1 MAITMTF
8 EARLDDISLLKESI
22 AAIADLIDECEMKIK
37 KDGIEITASDRAV
50 VAVVDFFL
58 SKNAFKEYNVDKETK
73 AGINVVNFMQIL
85 KRAAGDDKLKL
96 KLEDNKL
103 KIIFSG
109 SSTRSFTMPLIDVS
123 KEEAPDMKKLEA
135 GFSATFHVDSGV
147 LNSGIEDAELITDSV
162 VFTLRKDQ
170 LAMRAEG
177 DSSSAHLELPS
188 GEGALKI
195 IDIGEP
201 VRARYSIDYLKK
213 MLKPRKMAETIS
225 AQMATDYPLRL
236 EYEVP
241 NKVRLSFILAP
252 RVEE

>member
-1 MAITMTF
+1 MTF
-8 EARLDDISLLKESI
+8 DARLDDISLLKESI
-22 AAIADLIDECEMKIK
+22 GAISDIIDECEMKIK
-37 KDGIEITASDRAV
+37 HTGIQITASDRAV

-58 SKNAFKEYNVDKETK
+58 SKDAFKEYNVDTEVNI
-73 AGINVVNFMQIL
+73 GINIVNFIQIL
-85 KRAAGDDKLKL
+85 KRAMPDDKLRL
-96 KLEDNKL
+96 KLEENKL

-109 SSTRSFTMPLIDVS
+109 PSTRSFTMPLIDVS

-135 GFSATFHVDSGV
+135 GFSATFNVNTSV

-170 LAMRAEG
+170 LAMKAEG

-188 GEGALKI
+188 GGESLKI

-213 MLKPRKMAETIS
+213 MLKPKKISETIN
-225 AQMATDYPLRL
+225 AQMATDYPLKL
-236 EYEVP
+236 EYNIP
-241 NKVRLSFILAP
+241 TKLRLSFILAP